1 MPDGIARQI
10 EAEGGRVT
18 FARFMELA
26 LTHPTEGYY
35 SRSECLLGPR
45 GHFSTAPRLS
55 PFFNRAVARLLA
67 ELVDSWSTALSTGAS
82 PALPAPRLRPPAPR
96 PRSPGGGLPPSV
108 IELGGGEGD
117 LAGAVLEV
125 WEETRP
131 DLRAQVVYGI
141 VEIGDGLRARQKETL
156 SAAMRRGWKVRW
168 GTDLTEAAG
177 GTCPCVIVGNEFCDA
192 LPGASGGRAR
202 SATA

>member
-1 MPDGIARQI
+1 MSDDIAQQM

-35 SRSECLLGPR
+35 RRSERLLGPR

-55 PFFNRAVARLLA
+55 PVFNRAVARLLA
-67 ELVDSWSTALSTGAS
+67 ELVDSWSTSPGTGAPTARLGEGS
-82 PALPAPRLRPPAPR
+82 P
-96 PRSPGGGLPPSV
+96 SSV

-117 LAGAVLEV
+117 LARAVLKV

-131 DLRAQVVYGI
+131 DLRAHLIYSI
-141 VEIGDGLRARQKETL
+141 VEIGDGLRARQNEAL
-156 SAAMRRGWKVRW
+156 STAMTRGWKVRW
-168 GTDLTEAAG
+168 GSRPHRSSG
-177 GTCPCVIVGNEFCDA
+177 RDA
-192 LPGASGGRAR
+192 PVRDPR
-202 SATA
+202 E